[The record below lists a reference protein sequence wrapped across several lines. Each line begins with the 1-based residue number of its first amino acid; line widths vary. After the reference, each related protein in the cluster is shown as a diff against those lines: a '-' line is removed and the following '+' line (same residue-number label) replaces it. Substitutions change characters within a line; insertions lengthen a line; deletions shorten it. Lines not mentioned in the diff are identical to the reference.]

1 MSLHLLLYYNV
12 MAELFTFEGDV
23 HVPGPHNR
31 SQFAVDETEAY
42 LFVSGLRTVTF
53 GDPSEPKLLE
63 TTTTNVNATTVSAF
77 TIARNPLKSLCLV
90 SSGRLISAVARI
102 NEGTGGS
109 RVSTTAV
116 TELPEWYQ
124 TGYNPSIF
132 CQALEVV
139 PYAEGCLVVGTM
151 SGGIVYVDP
160 LQSIATVLDVSCTRR
175 DINRGAV
182 TIGNVLF
189 VLGQSGLCVYEV
201 NNKGVFLKDTF
212 KPYRATWWTSISKYN
227 GGLLLCSWD
236 GFSVLSVDGTVLTT
250 VVEYQTLES
259 EGTVHCEGHAGVVYM
274 LQLLETNIF
283 SIDAAAFDGDEKKIV
298 AVSATPEPH
307 RLGDHHSNEVIVDF
321 TIRSTLIILLHADS
335 VAFFSLNASDT
346 VEGVSNQTELNI
358 VAPVLFLSRTFVPQ
372 MYSDPA
378 HPPYP
383 SFTGRI
389 VNDVKDNDNP
399 FESQDR
405 FVFSANLGGDNVY
418 TIAGASLPLINSI
431 EVPIP
436 NGGYPNGPDI
446 YDLSP
451 YLGSISQ
458 RGVCVL
464 TRTLYKRHVE
474 VSHTL
479 QIVPLGISFE
489 LGVSNDRFHYPRL
502 WVVGR
507 FCYVFSEDGKPTL
520 RRFDALSMVNVSLSV
535 PEGLQGGSGIVAGS
549 DAGFLSSLFS
559 VTEAEAQQLVFLGG
573 AHGEVFVYRLNG
585 EADEYLTSLHIAGEN
600 YTIWDLSVGSGVINA
615 VVFHETTLRTL
626 FISCTVAAM
635 SPICK
640 TVDLVGR
647 TPDSHAGYHRNQRLN
662 VEARLQVSGGFAYV
676 ASPDFMIVVID
687 IVAMKI
693 VRKGIGPEDI
703 VYDIALTSDGRKL
716 VVLGFSGTVAFYA
729 LGDDGSPEPSSEP
742 SEGPSDPIGS
752 GEMRAEP
759 SVAPSMETAV
769 PEVVDMPE
777 REAEG
782 SDAGGGDG
790 GGGRSLNSLGVMLPS
805 LAVCVVCLATVLC
818 QARARQRRQLKLK
831 GDTETETPL
840 NSEELVEGEKPGA
853 SDFL

>member
-23 HVPGPHNR
+23 HVPGPHQR
-31 SQFAVDETEAY
+31 SQFAVDEAEAY

-139 PYAEGCLVVGTM
+139 PYAEGCLVVGTN

-160 LQSIATVLDVSCTRR
+160 LHSIATVLDVSCMRTNRH
-175 DINRGAV
+175 RGAV

-189 VLGQSGLCVYEV
+189 VLGYALCIYEV

-212 KPYRATWWTSISKYN
+212 KPYGTRWMSISKYN

-236 GFSVLSVDGTVLTT
+236 GFLVLSVDGTVLTT

-274 LQLLETNIF
+274 LQLLEANIRVTT
-283 SIDAAAFDGDEKKIV
+283 FDGDEKKIV

-307 RLGDHHSNEVIVDF
+307 RLGEHHSNEVIVDF

-358 VAPVLFLSRTFVPQ
+358 VVPVLFLSRELVTQTPT
-372 MYSDPA
+372 YSLIPI
-378 HPPYP
+378 
-383 SFTGRI
+383 FTGRL
-389 VNDVKDNDNP
+389 VLTEVKDNDNP
-399 FESQDR
+399 LVADEKAFLSTN
-405 FVFSANLGGDNVY
+405 FVGGNNVY
-418 TIAGASLPLINSI
+418 AIDFSGSPLLSNAIPVTIPRDSPAT
-431 EVPIP
+431 
-436 NGGYPNGPDI
+436 DI

-451 YLGSISQ
+451 YLGSISE

-464 TRTLYKRHVE
+464 IRTLDMSNIE
-474 VSHTL
+474 LSHTL

-600 YTIWDLSVGSGVINA
+600 YTIWDLSVRSGVINA

-626 FISCTVAAM
+626 FISCTVATM
-635 SPICK
+635 TPICK
-640 TVDLVGR
+640 TVDLKEGR
-647 TPDSHAGYHRNQRLN
+647 TPCKQADYPNECLN

-676 ASPDFMIVVID
+676 ASPNLNIVVID
-687 IVAMKI
+687 IVAMKV
-693 VRKGIGPEDI
+693 VRKGIGPEDM

-716 VVLGFSGTVAFYA
+716 VALGTSGTVAFYA

-818 QARARQRRQLKLK
+818 QARARQRRQRKLR

-853 SDFL
+853 SDVL

>member
-23 HVPGPHNR
+23 HVPGPHQR
-31 SQFAVDETEAY
+31 SQFAVDEAEAY

-132 CQALEVV
+132 SQALEVV
-139 PYAEGCLVVGTM
+139 PYAEGCLVVGTN

-160 LQSIATVLDVSCTRR
+160 LHSIATVLDVSCMRSNR
-175 DINRGAV
+175 HRGAV
-182 TIGNVLF
+182 MIGNVLF
-189 VLGQSGLCVYEV
+189 VLGYALYIYEV

-212 KPYRATWWTSISKYN
+212 KPYGTRWMSISKYN

-236 GFSVLSVDGTVLTT
+236 GFLVLSVDGTVLTT

-307 RLGDHHSNEVIVDF
+307 RLGEHHSSEVIVDF

-358 VAPVLFLSRTFVPQ
+358 VAPVLFLSRELVPQ
-372 MYSDPA
+372 VTAAFSLIPT
-378 HPPYP
+378 
-383 SFTGRI
+383 FTGRL
-389 VNDVKDNDNP
+389 VLTEVKDNDKP
-399 FESQDR
+399 LVGDEKAIL
-405 FVFSANLGGDNVY
+405 SANMGGNNVY
-418 TIAGASLPLINSI
+418 AIDFSGSPLLSNAIPVTLPKDS
-431 EVPIP
+431 PQA
-436 NGGYPNGPDI
+436 DI

-451 YLGSISQ
+451 ITLESTSE

-464 TRTLYKRHVE
+464 TRTLDMSNIE

-626 FISCTVAAM
+626 FISCTVASM

-647 TPDSHAGYHRNQRLN
+647 TPDSQAEYHRNQRLN

-687 IVAMKI
+687 IVAMKV
-693 VRKGIGPEDI
+693 VRKGIGPEDM

-716 VVLGFSGTVAFYA
+716 VALGTSGTVAFYA

-752 GEMRAEP
+752 GEMRADP

-818 QARARQRRQLKLK
+818 QARARQRRQRKLK